1 MAHERLPV
9 LSSFAHRM
17 TTLRAVLLADPVL
30 LVFFV
35 GRVLVREVGGTF
47 VLPAAAVAGLVLV
60 ALENRTVAR
69 GVRQALFSPENFH
82 HGAKIEYARHSSC
95 VNVPNLCFF
104 GDAFYYL
111 NGFLGCCLII

>member
-17 TTLRAVLLADPVL
+17 TTLRAVLLADTVL

-69 GVRQALFSPENFH
+69 GVRQALFSPEDVERPSAGYRTALSLYRNRLHVAVAGTLF
-82 HGAKIEYARHSSC
+82 ALVCYSIVFDLAT
-95 VNVPNLCFF
+95 
-104 GDAFYYL
+104 
-111 NGFLGCCLII
+111 